1 MSSVPANVPPY
12 LLTFV
17 IDSEP
22 PASPSRVL
30 SRRIK
35 HPLEVTVQRS
45 NDVDARE
52 HRWIVMFCNQQKRR
66 IAACHSAS
74 CSAYGLITSASG
86 TFRTWRDVLHE
97 SAMRAKADIYQ
108 ARHGRVQ
115 PSSSRGF
122 TALL

>member
-22 PASPSRVL
+22 PAPPSRVL

-52 HRWIVMFCNQQKRR
+52 HRWIVMFCNQQKRPHR
-66 IAACHSAS
+66 GLPFGILFCL
-74 CSAYGLITSASG
+74 GLITSASG
-86 TFRTWRDVLHE
+86 TKRKCRYSRRM
-97 SAMRAKADIYQ
+97 SAVE
-108 ARHGRVQ
+108 G
-115 PSSSRGF
+115 
-122 TALL
+122 